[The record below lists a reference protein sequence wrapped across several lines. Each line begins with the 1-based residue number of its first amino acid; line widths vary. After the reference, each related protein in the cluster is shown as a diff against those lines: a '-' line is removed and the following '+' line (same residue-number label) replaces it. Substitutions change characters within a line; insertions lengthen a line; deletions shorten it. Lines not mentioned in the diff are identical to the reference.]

1 MEDTHFIGSESNQ
14 RESNAIMW
22 SNQIQSL
29 NPEEFMHLLSQ
40 LEDMWDINAVNNSMV
55 SFQLG
60 YKNFINPQDLDPETG
75 LPVRFDVELVSGNH
89 KRLKM
94 QLGQMYHRAEV
105 LKLLDIEDDE
115 DMKISMRINRLIDQ
129 VDDAWQIIFRAARIH
144 ERINNPTYVPINPE
158 SDPSIF
164 RCSTLDKV
172 DELAPYQQAI
182 LACLQNLYE
191 TNIKRYKG
199 YCCRQ
204 IKTEDGQDTRAW
216 KQVETI
222 QDYVY
227 GVAQK
232 ETRYELWKNLSSRG
246 SAYNDVIRHLTNC
259 KDMQFPEIIKNRHV
273 WSFKN
278 GIFIGKEWSAQTGLY
293 DSNFYTYESREF
305 KNLDQTVV
313 SCKYFDKEFTDYS
326 HFENWYDI
334 PTPFFQSVLEYQKFD
349 ADVSKWMYVMG
360 GRLCFNVNDM
370 DAWQVIPFLK
380 GIARSGKSTLI
391 TKVFRKFY
399 NADDVRTLSNNVEK
413 KFGLSSIYDAFMFI
427 APEVKG
433 DLQLEQ
439 AEFQSIV
446 SGEDVSI
453 AVKHEKAR
461 SFEWTTPGVLGG
473 NEIPNWKDNSG
484 SVLRRILTWN
494 FGKQVKDADPT
505 LENKLDTELPIILQ
519 KCIRAYLEYAQK
531 YSDRDIW
538 NVVPEYF
545 KTVQKQVATVAS
557 TLENFLQSTGVKYGN
572 DLYCPQKEFVALFN
586 SHCQANNLGKPRFTQ
601 DFYVGPFSQRDIEVR
616 EANLT
621 YKGRVYPRQ
630 SFIFGIDIV
639 NEDITFGNEY

>member
-349 ADVSKWMYVMG
+349 TDVSKWMYVMG